1 MADFN
6 DNDRC
11 GELHSSEF
19 GTFNTLGVTVATN
32 GYQGG
37 DSGHGG
43 RTYLSFEDLCS
54 TDIDAEV
61 SSGQDTNA
69 KLEIMLGGTRNLTL

>member
-1 MADFN
+1 MSDVSSFTTDFLSLSKLISMADFI

-32 GYQGG
+32 GYQGC
-37 DSGHGG
+37 D
-43 RTYLSFEDLCS
+43 
-54 TDIDAEV
+54 
-61 SSGQDTNA
+61 
-69 KLEIMLGGTRNLTL
+69 